1 MKQILKMTLIAVM
14 QLLLASACRQ
24 GSESSPAASPP
35 ASPPVTN
42 ENVVEMLSR
51 MEQDWAEANV
61 NPDEAFQDGI
71 LADDYIGSTEDGSTA
86 NQGSVD

>member
-1 MKQILKMTLIAVM
+1 MKQILRMTLIAMM
-14 QLLLASACRQ
+14 QLLLVSACRQ

-35 ASPPVTN
+35 ASPPVTT

-61 NPDEAFQDGI
+61 NADAAFQDDI